1 MTRSQSTPPRTSER
15 TYGGSSPISYFSR
28 PRSRYSDQSMLRHIR
43 YDWGNTSN
51 AFQRQSNTRERRLYF
66 QNNSSREGAFDV
78 SYNRS
83 VYIDT
88 VTSKVFQ
95 EIMYFQYE
103 SFAKSNV
110 GIVYWQ
116 SSRFSSNWKTSFANK
131 KRHSKRYDVAIQ

>member
-1 MTRSQSTPPRTSER
+1 MVGLRRSLISVDLEVDIQTSQCYVIFVMIGETLRTLFNDNRIRVNDDYISKIIAPER
-15 TYGGSSPISYFSR
+15 ELLMFPTTGLS
-28 PRSRYSDQSMLRHIR
+28 
-43 YDWGNTSN
+43 
-51 AFQRQSNTRERRLYF
+51 
-66 QNNSSREGAFDV
+66 
-78 SYNRS
+78 
-83 VYIDT
+83 IDT